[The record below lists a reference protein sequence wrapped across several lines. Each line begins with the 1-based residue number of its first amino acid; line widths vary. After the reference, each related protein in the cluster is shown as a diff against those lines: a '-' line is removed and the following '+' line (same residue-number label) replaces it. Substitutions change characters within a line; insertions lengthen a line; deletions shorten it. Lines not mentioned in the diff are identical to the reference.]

1 MKKNLKLSSFI
12 ALVALFYFTS
22 CTKNEVTNLALS
34 TKTMSFIIGQA
45 DSLIATVTAS
55 GDISKFPVSWTTS
68 NKNVVSV
75 TNGKITGLAG
85 GTATITAKSGD
96 ITASCEVTVN
106 NEMAAVMNAGFL
118 VYLGDAIKTG
128 ISNLFA
134 VGIAGPSDTLY
145 FYINAPLTSTLNL
158 PAGNYNVLSVINSE
172 ADLVPF
178 SVIPGEVYNGNQVN
192 SWYIG
197 KVESPILEGTFNIIS
212 VVNGKYTIELNLI
225 DGYGNTIYGSFQGS
239 LYYYNKSASVNSLIP
254 SVTKSSSKIPDL
266 NLFENRKQIELRA
279 YLKE

>member
-1 MKKNLKLSSFI
+1 MKKNLKLSSLI
-12 ALVALFYFTS
+12 TLVALFYFTS

-34 TKTMSFIIGQA
+34 TKSMSFIIGQA

-55 GDISKFPVSWTTS
+55 GDISKFPVSWTTT

-75 TNGKITGLAG
+75 TNGKIIGLAG

-96 ITASCEVTVN
+96 LSASCEVTVN
-106 NEMAAVMNAGFL
+106 NEIAAVMNVG
-118 VYLGDAIKTG
+118 YLEYYGDYFKTG
-128 ISNLFA
+128 KSNLFV
-134 VGIAGPSDTLY
+134 VGIASLDDTLY
-145 FYINAPLTSTLNL
+145 LIINAPLTATISLPVGSYSVLPSLNNE
-158 PAGNYNVLSVINSE
+158 A

-178 SVIPGEVYNGNQVN
+178 SVLPGHVYNGSQDN

-197 KVESPILEGTFNIIS
+197 RVESPIVEGNFNIIS

-239 LYYYNKSASVNSLIP
+239 LYYYNKSAAVTTSVQSA
-254 SVTKSSSKIPDL
+254 TKSLSSLPHL
-266 NLFENRKQIELRA
+266 NLIENRKLINFRA
-279 YLKE
+279 Y